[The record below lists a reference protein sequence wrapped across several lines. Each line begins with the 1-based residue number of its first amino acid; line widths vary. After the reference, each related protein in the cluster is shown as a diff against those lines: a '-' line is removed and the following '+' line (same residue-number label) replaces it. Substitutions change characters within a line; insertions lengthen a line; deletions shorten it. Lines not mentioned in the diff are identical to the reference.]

1 MTRQHHVFCDIE
13 PTERGHGQFC
23 VSRPVAREATATGE
37 SGMNIDVT
45 IDLVAR
51 WSELTGP
58 RMVRA
63 VLEPP
68 SIMGR
73 FVALMS
79 PGTAR
84 TVAAALLAAAA
95 QAEELERDGSRPR
108 PGAR

>member
-1 MTRQHHVFCDIE
+1 MTRQHHAFCDIE
-13 PTERGHGQFC
+13 PTQRGHGQFC

-45 IDLVAR
+45 IDLAAR
-51 WSELTGP
+51 WSCITAP

-68 SIMGR
+68 NIQGR
-73 FVALMS
+73 SVAHMP

-84 TVAAALLAAAA
+84 QLAAALLVAAG
-95 QAEELERDGSRPR
+95 QAEELERDLTRRRP
-108 PGAR
+108 